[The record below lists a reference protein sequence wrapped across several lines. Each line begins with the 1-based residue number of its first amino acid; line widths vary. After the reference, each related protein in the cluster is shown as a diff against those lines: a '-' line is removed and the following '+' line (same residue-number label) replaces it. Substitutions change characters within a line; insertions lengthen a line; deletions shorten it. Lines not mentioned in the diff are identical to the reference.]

1 MSANGSDLYE
11 IDAAM
16 SSNSGETIKQLCLND
31 QGIAC
36 LSDFMVN
43 AEIAA
48 GTFVEVLAHQSVPV
62 EMPFN
67 AVYYSDLGVSQR
79 VRAFID
85 FLSEWVRDQP

>member
-1 MSANGSDLYE
+1 
-11 IDAAM
+11 M
-16 SSNSGETIKQLCLND
+16 SSNSGETIKQLCLD

-48 GTFVEVLAHQSVPV
+48 GTFAEVLAHQSVPV

-67 AVYYSDLGVSQR
+67 AVLLQR
-79 VRAFID
+79 FRGEPARAG
-85 FLSEWVRDQP
+85 LY

>member
-1 MSANGSDLYE
+1 VLG
-11 IDAAM
+11 
-16 SSNSGETIKQLCLND
+16 D

-36 LSDFMVN
+36 LSDFMVDK
-43 AEIAA
+43 EIAD
-48 GTFVEVLAHQSVPV
+48 GTFIELLAEQRIPV

-85 FLSEWVRDQP
+85 FLSEWVKAQPWRVQG